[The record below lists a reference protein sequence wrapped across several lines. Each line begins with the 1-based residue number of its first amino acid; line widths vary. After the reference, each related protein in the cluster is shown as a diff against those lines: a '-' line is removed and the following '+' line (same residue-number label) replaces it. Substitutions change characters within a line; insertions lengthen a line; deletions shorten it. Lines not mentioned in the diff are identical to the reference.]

1 MSSLDNI
8 KIIKMSSDTSNSN
21 EVSNEEEEE
30 NRNEENRNGENEN
43 FVVAIVFS
51 QWTLRA
57 IVEFLEDRLEAT
69 KEEIGM
75 IHIDRTWDNN
85 RRIFKETNRTIILM
99 TRSLFNRSLEEG
111 LGENKK
117 GTDFKIA
124 EYELRKYNYP
134 KDGFSNNL
142 HIVLPENLEAES
154 ARLQINEKLKVCY
167 RFGVLRNNSA
177 TVKIPMKSR
186 EDGTHKGSAFVS
198 FDRDCTTQPWVR
210 LILHDTRLNIVDENY
225 NEHVLMKCFW
235 AKERH
240 GRNDGNG
247 NNRNNRNGNGNNRNN
262 RRNTR
267 KNSSPPINV

>member
-1 MSSLDNI
+1 
-8 KIIKMSSDTSNSN
+8 MSSDTSNSN
-21 EVSNEEEEE
+21 EVSNEENEEE
-30 NRNEENRNGENEN
+30 NSNNVENEN

-99 TRSLFNRSLEEG
+99 TRSLFNRALEEG

-117 GTDFKIA
+117 GTDFKIG

-240 GRNDGNG
+240 GGND
-247 NNRNNRNGNGNNRNN
+247 RNGRNNRNN
-262 RRNTR
+262 RRNNR